1 MAAPTN
7 QPMMAPPIVRLQ
19 AFQAA
24 DVILAAL
31 QALFAEPKLIDDS
44 SPFLFVPGQPQSS
57 KVWVCDPESRQLTRD
72 GNRMIVM
79 VSRGEYQPQE
89 LHLMNR
95 MEITSGGGGSNV
107 RDLSD
112 LGTTGV
118 SIMCE
123 GGNKSQSEAL
133 ASISYSVLKYFRPQL
148 MADYD
153 IHSIR
158 FLGIGPATHYP
169 NNNPTPCWI
178 TTISLRIETQ
188 DHVRV
193 TDIAEQLNKL
203 NITAAVT
210 KNITLKLAQ
219 LDGLG
224 PATTLT
230 ESVSGANTGR

>member
-1 MAAPTN
+1 MATTTN

-44 SPFLFVPGQPQSS
+44 SPFLFVPNQPESS
-57 KVWVCDPESRQLTRD
+57 KVWVCDPESRMQTRD

-95 MEITSGGGGSNV
+95 MEITSGGAASNV

-112 LGTTGV
+112 LGTTSI

-123 GGNKSQSEAL
+123 GGNKLQSEAL
-133 ASISYSVLKYFRPQL
+133 ASISYSVLKYFRQQL
-148 MADYD
+148 MTDYD

-158 FLGIGPATHYP
+158 FLGIGAAVHYP

-203 NITAAVT
+203 NITATVT

-224 PATTLT
+224 PATTLVDG
-230 ESVSGANTGR
+230 VSGAKTGR